1 MKIKVCGLMNNPA
14 SVAISQL
21 PTIDY
26 LGFIF
31 AEQSPRFTEETVSS
45 LNKQRVGVFVNA
57 SLETILVTAKKHQLT
72 TIQLHGDETSELCSE
87 LKSHF
92 HIIKA
97 IGIDKDIDFETLSLY
112 ESVVDTFLFDTK
124 SEQRGGTGIPFDWA
138 ILDRYQGSTPFF
150 LSGGIGEESITE
162 IQQFKHPFF
171 AGIDLN
177 SRFEIQPGVKDI
189 ERIQTFI
196 QTLYA

>member
-1 MKIKVCGLMNNPA
+1 MKIKVCGLKNNPA

-21 PTIDY
+21 PFIDY

-57 SLETILVTAKKHQLT
+57 SLETILFTAKKHQLT
-72 TIQLHGDETSELCSE
+72 VIQLHGDETPELCRE
-87 LKSHF
+87 LKNHF
-92 HIIKA
+92 QVIKA
-97 IGIDKDIDFETLSLY
+97 FGIDKTVDFESLSVY
-112 ESVVDTFLFDTK
+112 ESAVDTFLFDTK

-138 ILDRYQGSTPFF
+138 LLDRYQGSTPFF
-150 LSGGIGEESITE
+150 LSGGIGVESISE

-189 ERIQTFI
+189 ERIQSFI

>member
-1 MKIKVCGLMNNPA
+1 M
-14 SVAISQL
+14 
-21 PTIDY
+21 
-26 LGFIF
+26 
-31 AEQSPRFTEETVSS
+31 
-45 LNKQRVGVFVNA
+45 NA

-72 TIQLHGDETSELCSE
+72 VIQLHGDEPPELCGE

-92 HIIKA
+92 HVIKA
-97 IGIDKDIDFETLSLY
+97 FGIDKDIDFETLSRY

-138 ILDRYQGSTPFF
+138 LLDRYQGSTPFL
-150 LSGGIGEESITE
+150 LSGGIGVESISE

-177 SRFEIQPGVKDI
+177 SRFEIEPGIKDI